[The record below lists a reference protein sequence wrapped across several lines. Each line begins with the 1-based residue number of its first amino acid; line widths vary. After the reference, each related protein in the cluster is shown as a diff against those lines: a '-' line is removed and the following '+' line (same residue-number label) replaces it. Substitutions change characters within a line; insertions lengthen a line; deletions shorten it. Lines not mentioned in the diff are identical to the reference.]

1 MSKILVVNLIYVF
14 IFFGAYSQVD
24 IKKISGNVN
33 SVYSDFSFLRVN
45 DSLSFFT
52 NSEFNNKGFKSNIY
66 MAERSDDRW
75 TKKQYLEFSEDI
87 NWGNMT
93 TDSYNSFYY
102 YSGCNN
108 DNSNCDIMFS
118 NNTSTQNLSR
128 NYPQIFQ
135 GSYNSQPHFFII
147 RNQKFLSFVSNRSD
161 GYGGLDIWFCLID
174 NKGLLGI
181 PLNAGPNINS
191 KYDEITPYYNLND
204 SSLYFSTNSKEN
216 SLGGF
221 DVFYAKGIP
230 NNWSDKINLLKINTN
245 HDEMYLNFYT
255 ENLGYFASN
264 RTVNST
270 KNIDSCCN
278 NIYEFKTIPSEK
290 NYNTKPA
297 YSKFLPLNLYF
308 DNNKPN
314 PLQKNIANINSYK
327 KTYVNYFIRR
337 GEYILK
343 SQDSLINFFF
353 EDSLKGNFNKLNKL
367 FDKLAIDLKSG
378 NTINIKL
385 KGFASQLADTSY
397 NISLSSLRIKSII
410 SYFMYY
416 NDGEFYDY
424 IVSDK
429 LKFTEVPLGESEAFS
444 SSNTSLQKIYGLKA
458 ILNRKVSIIKIE
470 NYK

>member
-14 IFFGAYSQVD
+14 MFFGAYSQVD

-174 NKGLLGI
+174 NEGLLGI

-230 NNWSDKINLLKINTN
+230 NNWSDKINLSKINTN
-245 HDEMYLNFYT
+245 YDEMYLNFYT
-255 ENLGYFASN
+255 KNLGYFASN

-278 NIYEFKTIPSEK
+278 NIYEFKTIPAEK

-297 YSKFLPLNLYF
+297 YSRFLPLNLYF
-308 DNNKPN
+308 DNNKPD

-416 NDGEFYDY
+416 NDGELYDY

>member
-230 NNWSDKINLLKINTN
+230 NNWSDKRNLLKINTN

-290 NYNTKPA
+290 KYNTKPA
-297 YSKFLPLNLYF
+297 YSRFLPLNLYF

-416 NDGEFYDY
+416 NDGELYDY

>member
-14 IFFGAYSQVD
+14 MFFGAYSQVD

-174 NKGLLGI
+174 NEGLLGI

-230 NNWSDKINLLKINTN
+230 NNWSDKINLSKINTN
-245 HDEMYLNFYT
+245 YDEMYLNFYT
-255 ENLGYFASN
+255 KNLGYFASN

-278 NIYEFKTIPSEK
+278 NIYEFKTIPAEK

-297 YSKFLPLNLYF
+297 YSRFLPLNLYF

-416 NDGEFYDY
+416 NDGELYDY